1 MSKTFNT
8 IKVRTVSIQSYK
20 DLDLRGD
27 PLMKQIK
34 LQTMLFGG
42 YPSDIEEW
50 IVDSCQEDEDS
61 WTQLRPY

>member
-1 MSKTFNT
+1 MSKPFNT
-8 IKVRTVSIQSYK
+8 LKVRTVGIQSYK
-20 DLDLRGD
+20 DLDLWGD

-34 LQTMLFGG
+34 LQTMMLGG
-42 YPSDIEEW
+42 YPSDLEEW